1 MSFFK
6 ASLHKER
13 VHTVACTPFPRGQK
27 LFLMS
32 CSPAELTSA
41 SFLTATISSIF
52 ILISTRPFYG
62 KSTIVVLAQFKM
74 FVSAY

>member
-1 MSFFK
+1 FK
-6 ASLHKER
+6 TSSHKER

-41 SFLTATISSIF
+41 SFLTATISSRF
-52 ILISTRPFYG
+52 FYFQPVHFMG
-62 KSTIVVLAQFKM
+62 SPHRQMCTYLRV
-74 FVSAY
+74 